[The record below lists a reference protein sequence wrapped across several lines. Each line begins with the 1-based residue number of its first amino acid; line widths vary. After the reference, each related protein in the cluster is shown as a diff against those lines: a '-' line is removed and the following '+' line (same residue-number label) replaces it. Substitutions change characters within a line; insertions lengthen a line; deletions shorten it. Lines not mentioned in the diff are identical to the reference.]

1 MKYKRLL
8 QIALLIFSGWF
19 SEFSFIV
26 SWIQAIHDIV
36 RSSYLSALPSISE
49 FSWWYGLSWRVSFSV
64 GAPVGL
70 HVIGVALLFLIL
82 WIFYEFY
89 KGEI

>member
-1 MKYKRLL
+1 
-8 QIALLIFSGWF
+8 
-19 SEFSFIV
+19 
-26 SWIQAIHDIV
+26 
-36 RSSYLSALPSISE
+36 
-49 FSWWYGLSWRVSFSV
+49 LSWRVSFSV

-70 HVIGVALLFLIL
+70 HVIGVALLFLTL